1 MKWLMKIIGKYFEY
15 FDKRFEAGLFVLA
28 GGRRSGKT
36 TAIMQFLTLACLR
49 CKLIVNVAAMTSEQA
64 RLGAYRDASD
74 IVADP
79 AIANRCMVM
88 KSPREL
94 RFHNGSVMF
103 FNSYMNSSTAKGIKC
118 DYLYINEA
126 DNFTEQQYLD
136 LSANVRYGIFIDFN
150 PHNKFWVNRLLD
162 EDEMLF
168 SSWRDNPYL
177 TKLQL
182 EYFETLKRN
191 AFRDNATAYDRYIYE
206 VYYEGKF
213 AELNGDIFTPY
224 VFTFGSYSLSDVCYV
239 YATSDPSALR
249 GGDFFAMCLFG
260 VLKSGGICLL
270 DSFSIN
276 EGTREELF
284 QVLDRWCR
292 DYELDPSDIFV
303 ETFGIIGADFF
314 EELRGREHYEA
325 ARSLNLSANKFER
338 VIANYERITKIAIND
353 TMANRHY
360 MEQVYT
366 FGQKCEHDDNVD
378 CLEKGVEVYRRV
390 IVNNL

>member
-1 MKWLMKIIGKYFEY
+1 MKRQMKIIGKYFEY
-15 FDKRFEAGLFVLA
+15 FNRRFKTGLFILA

-36 TAIMQFLTLACLR
+36 MAIMQFLILACMR
-49 CKLIVNVAAMTSEQA
+49 RKLIVNVAAMTSEQA

-79 AIANRCMVM
+79 ALSNRCMVM

-94 RFHNGSVMF
+94 RFYNGSVMF

-206 VYYEGKF
+206 VYY
-213 AELNGDIFTPY
+213 A
-224 VFTFGSYSLSDVCYV
+224 
-239 YATSDPSALR
+239 SALR
-249 GGDFFAMCLFG
+249 GGDYFALCLFG

-338 VIANYERITKIAIND
+338 IIANYERITKIAIND